1 MSFFKIREILE
12 YFFQYE
18 LFQYEWY
25 EMNFELLFKN
35 ILPDLWILSY
45 LKNISP
51 DFYVTIWLNT

>member
-45 LKNISP
+45 LKIYHLILC
-51 DFYVTIWLNT
+51 DHLA